1 MIDYLSLKCRCITRC
16 CGQWA
21 SAATYCAEVAAVT
34 VLTAARI
41 DLRGLERQ
49 LARAGCITARR
60 AGGLRVWHDGE
71 SSVVDTSTAIV
82 DDLSD
87 HLIDQAGQL
96 LGRPPRDG
104 LTCVFDGP
112 VGRSEAW
119 PTVINI
125 ARAAAR
131 VAPLAVLDDH
141 AGTIYLIHLDR
152 GLIGPDEYEEVR
164 IRSKQANPLLRRL
177 FGG

>member
-1 MIDYLSLKCRCITRC
+1 MIDYLSGKCRCITRC
-16 CGQWA
+16 GGQWA

-49 LARAGCITARR
+49 LAREGCLTARR

-71 SSVVDTSTAIV
+71 SSVVDTSMAIV
-82 DDLSD
+82 DGLSD
-87 HLIDQAGQL
+87 HVIDQAGQL
-96 LGRPPRDG
+96 LGRRPRDG
-104 LTCVFDGP
+104 LTCVFDGS

-119 PTVINI
+119 PTVVDI
-125 ARAAAR
+125 ARAVAR

-152 GLIGPDEYEEVR
+152 GLIGYEDVR
-164 IRSKQANPLLRRL
+164 IKSKQANPLLRRL

>member
-1 MIDYLSLKCRCITRC
+1 M
-16 CGQWA
+16 
-21 SAATYCAEVAAVT
+21 
-34 VLTAARI
+34 
-41 DLRGLERQ
+41 
-49 LARAGCITARR
+49 
-60 AGGLRVWHDGE
+60 
-71 SSVVDTSTAIV
+71 AIV

-96 LGRPPRDG
+96 LGRRPRDG

-119 PTVINI
+119 PTVVDI

-152 GLIGPDEYEEVR
+152 GLLGPDEYADVR

>member
-1 MIDYLSLKCRCITRC
+1 MT
-16 CGQWA
+16 
-21 SAATYCAEVAAVT
+21 AVM
-34 VLTAARI
+34 
-41 DLRGLERQ
+41 
-49 LARAGCITARR
+49 
-60 AGGLRVWHDGE
+60 DG
-71 SSVVDTSTAIV
+71 
-82 DDLSD
+82 LSD

-119 PTVINI
+119 PTVVDI

-152 GLIGPDEYEEVR
+152 RLIGPEYAEVR
-164 IRSKQANPLLRRL
+164 IRSKQTVCLAGDLAEPTPFISLTCRA
-177 FGG
+177 